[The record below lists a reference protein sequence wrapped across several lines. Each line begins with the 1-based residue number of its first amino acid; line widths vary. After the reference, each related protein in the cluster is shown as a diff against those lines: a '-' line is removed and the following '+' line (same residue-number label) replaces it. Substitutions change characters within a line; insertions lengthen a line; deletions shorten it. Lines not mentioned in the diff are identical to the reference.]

1 MYKKL
6 PVVSPTSNTLTS
18 KLYSQWLDGQD
29 SDKAQATLHT
39 EYHAVEKMDM
49 PLNIKWWKV
58 LISLILHNVYINN
71 NVLDAYK
78 GSK

>member
-6 PVVSPTSNTLTS
+6 PVVSPTSNTLAS

-29 SDKAQATLHT
+29 SDKAQALLHT

-49 PLNIKWWKV
+49 PLNIKW
-58 LISLILHNVYINN
+58 
-71 NVLDAYK
+71 
-78 GSK
+78 